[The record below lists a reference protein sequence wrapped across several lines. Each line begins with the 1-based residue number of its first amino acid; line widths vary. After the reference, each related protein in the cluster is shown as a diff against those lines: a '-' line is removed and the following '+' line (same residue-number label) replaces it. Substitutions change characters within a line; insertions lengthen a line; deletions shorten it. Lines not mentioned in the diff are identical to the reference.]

1 MQPDIWISPALN
13 NTSVYGMMVCIK
25 SRKESEALMMEEIK
39 KQLTDALTGA
49 EKVLIGI
56 GGEWKLR
63 EDGRDIRERSLGV
76 SAQAELKGADDSLYA
91 RVKGKDYHVVT
102 TLTDGAIYETDFNPG
117 RVVAPC
123 GNIHW
128 RQCSNA
134 CTKDIW
140 EEGEIPD
147 DICPHCGA
155 PLTGNTLDSGNYIEE
170 GYLPRWEAYKK
181 WQTGTLNRALVIL
194 ELGEGFGTPT
204 VMRWP
209 FEKIAFFNQKS
220 LFFRIHESFY
230 QIPREAQERAYG
242 IHCNSVDFIRDLAGI

>member
-1 MQPDIWISPALN
+1 
-13 NTSVYGMMVCIK
+13 
-25 SRKESEALMMEEIK
+25 MMEDIK
-39 KQLTDALTGA
+39 QELTDALSGA

-56 GGEWKLR
+56 GGEWKLGD
-63 EDGRDIRERSLGV
+63 DGRDIRERSLKDR
-76 SAQAELKGADDSLYA
+76 AQAGLKEAYDALHALVRD
-91 RVKGKDYHVVT
+91 KDYYVVT
-102 TLTDGAIYETDFNPG
+102 TLTDGAVYETDFDPG

-128 RQCSNA
+128 RQCPDA

-147 DICPHCGA
+147 DICPHCGR

-220 LFFRIHESFY
+220 RFFRIHESFY
-230 QIPREAQERAYG
+230 QIPGEVRERAYG
-242 IHCNSVDFIRDLAGI
+242 VRCNSVDFIRDLAGI